1 MLLKVLDMALN
12 KVKLG
17 DLIERVYRENVL
29 NKFSINDVRG
39 INNKKELIKTKA
51 DVSDRDF
58 SRFSIVL
65 PNEFVFN
72 HRTSRNG
79 GKFSISYNYENN
91 PIIVTEDYVVFKI
104 KDLNRIM
111 VEWLY
116 MFFNRSEFDRF
127 VITNSWG
134 SSTEFYNWEDIC
146 DVEINLPDLATQRKF
161 VKLYLSLLENQKPY
175 KCGLEDLK
183 FACDAYIEDL
193 RKKVTAEKIGK
204 YILCTDRKTNNP
216 SLPIKGISNQRKLAD
231 SNSRVEGVE
240 TDRYLRIDPNEFGY
254 SPIHINDGSIAFN
267 DTNESYLLSPI
278 YKTFKVIDENKLNS
292 QYLMMWLSRDE
303 FTRYCWFYAFGS
315 ARDTFEWNQLCDVE
329 IPIPSIEVQRS
340 IVGIFLVYKT
350 RKQIN
355 EQLKELLKNICPILI
370 KGSIEE
376 AR

>member
-1 MLLKVLDMALN
+1 M
-12 KVKLG
+12 
-17 DLIERVYRENVL
+17 
-29 NKFSINDVRG
+29 
-39 INNKKELIKTKA
+39 
-51 DVSDRDF
+51 
-58 SRFSIVL
+58 
-65 PNEFVFN
+65 
-72 HRTSRNG
+72 
-79 GKFSISYNYENN
+79 
-91 PIIVTEDYVVFKI
+91 
-104 KDLNRIM
+104 
-111 VEWLY
+111 
-116 MFFNRSEFDRF
+116 
-127 VITNSWG
+127 
-134 SSTEFYNWEDIC
+134 
-146 DVEINLPDLATQRKF
+146 
-161 VKLYLSLLENQKPY
+161 KLYLSLLENQKSY

-193 RKKVTAEKIGK
+193 RKKVPAEKIGK

-340 IVGIFLVYKT
+340 IVEIFLVYKT

>member
-1 MLLKVLDMALN
+1 MALN

>member
-1 MLLKVLDMALN
+1 MLLKVSDMALN

-17 DLIERVYRENVL
+17 DLIERVYRENVS

-146 DVEINLPDLATQRKF
+146 NVEINLPDLATQRKF
-161 VKLYLSLLENQKPY
+161 VKLYLSLLENQKSY

-193 RKKVTAEKIGK
+193 RKKVPAEKIGK

-315 ARDTFEWNQLCDVE
+315 ARDTFEWNQLCDIE

-340 IVGIFLVYKT
+340 IVEIFLVYKT